1 MQRLSDVPFF
11 NTFNP
16 IMTLEYNTNEQD
28 YLTFHLFESSVSARS
43 KRIRRRSRINIV
55 ILFIALAIFSIVV
68 NRSIILAVLFL
79 LTSVLWYLLWP
90 RYEKHF
96 YQRQFKAAIKESY
109 GKILGKATVL
119 QLTDDHISDLTDGNA
134 ISSPLTGITA
144 INEIPGYIFIKLQIG
159 MGIIIPTQN
168 IPGIE
173 ELKTKLH
180 EIAASFS
187 LPYTVYDTWAWK

>member
-1 MQRLSDVPFF
+1 
-11 NTFNP
+11 
-16 IMTLEYNTNEQD
+16 MTLEYTTNEQD

-43 KRIRRRSRINIV
+43 KRIRRRSRINIAV
-55 ILFIALAIFSIVV
+55 LFIVLAIFSIVV
-68 NRSIILAVLFL
+68 NRAIILAVLFL
-79 LTSVLWYLLWP
+79 LISILWYLLWP
-90 RYEKHF
+90 RYEKRF
-96 YQRQFKAAIKESY
+96 YLRHYKSAIKESY
-109 GKILGKATVL
+109 GKILGKTTVL

-168 IPGIE
+168 LSAIE

-180 EIAASFS
+180 EIATTFKI
-187 LPYTVYDTWAWK
+187 PYNVYNTWAWK